1 MHTSADPPSHSPL
14 CQQSLSVCRGAG
26 VVPPFLPS
34 FLPSAMSRPCEWSS
48 RRSECVVLRRLLQP
62 GSFAPHVHV
71 FGPPNTGKTQL
82 VLDVLRLQRCSFA
95 FVDGLTVT
103 SQRAALA
110 AIAAQ
115 LSGGQQSQPQPQS
128 ASELAVRLRSLPS
141 LLSRT
146 AFIVVKEAAAVA
158 ALSGS
163 SNSEDEWLPA
173 LLSLPAVCQRHIA
186 VVLIDRGGSG
196 AAAAAVEGCVPVHFS
211 AYSSE
216 QLTAIIGRSLSV
228 PRLAEEESG
237 GVGKEAGDAALLR
250 FVSDAVNTFIGF
262 SRDLRELHRIVS
274 LLLLQSRSQSQS
286 SGGAMEYMLHA
297 MRREVRQVAANAVF
311 RFDYSAAAV
320 EAAPAAGGGLSRH
333 LSLAQYYLLFASYI
347 ASHNSTQDDTRVF
360 ASEAIKVSS
369 HSTRPIPH
377 MMIHC

>member
-1 MHTSADPPSHSPL
+1 M
-14 CQQSLSVCRGAG
+14 
-26 VVPPFLPS
+26 
-34 FLPSAMSRPCEWSS
+34 
-48 RRSECVVLRRLLQP
+48 
-62 GSFAPHVHV
+62 
-71 FGPPNTGKTQL
+71 
-82 VLDVLRLQRCSFA
+82 
-95 FVDGLTVT
+95 
-103 SQRAALA
+103 
-110 AIAAQ
+110 
-115 LSGGQQSQPQPQS
+115 
-128 ASELAVRLRSLPS
+128 
-141 LLSRT
+141 
-146 AFIVVKEAAAVA
+146 
-158 ALSGS
+158 
-163 SNSEDEWLPA
+163 
-173 LLSLPAVCQRHIA
+173 
-186 VVLIDRGGSG
+186 
-196 AAAAAVEGCVPVHFS
+196 
-211 AYSSE
+211 
-216 QLTAIIGRSLSV
+216 
-228 PRLAEEESG
+228 
-237 GVGKEAGDAALLR
+237 
-250 FVSDAVNTFIGF
+250 SDAVNTFIGF